1 MCIDDQLISAYLDGE
16 LKEPYLSEVRE
27 HLSYC
32 QACRDR
38 LEDFRHLDD
47 KIKSYLSLSEE
58 EKNRNRDKI
67 SSLLEEKCFS
77 GGKRSLLRRK
87 IELSVSGLVT
97 AAAALVFVFIGGFM
111 FFGTSTEQTED
122 ILPSF
127 ALQADSSNVR
137 FVSDSSGL
145 ENYTLEEILKYL
157 DSKGYNVDISI
168 KGLTPLETSTPDA
181 ENAE

>member
-1 MCIDDQLISAYLDGE
+1 
-16 LKEPYLSEVRE
+16 
-27 HLSYC
+27 
-32 QACRDR
+32 
-38 LEDFRHLDD
+38 
-47 KIKSYLSLSEE
+47 
-58 EKNRNRDKI
+58 
-67 SSLLEEKCFS
+67 
-77 GGKRSLLRRK
+77 
-87 IELSVSGLVT
+87 
-97 AAAALVFVFIGGFM
+97 M

>member
-111 FFGTSTEQTED
+111 FFGSDARQTSE
-122 ILPSF
+122 ILPAYSLD
-127 ALQADSSNVR
+127 AHRESVA
-137 FVSDSSGL
+137 FVSNDQPSL
-145 ENYTLEEILKYL
+145 DDFTLEEILAYL
-157 DSKGYNVDISI
+157 DQRGYVVDVSLKGIE
-168 KGLTPLETSTPDA
+168 PLQE
-181 ENAE
+181 